1 MKIWAKYLIIGWSIV
16 TFAIVI
22 VSYQLT
28 KSWFTE
34 YEIMAVYK
42 VPEKM
47 ATTNNAPG
55 WEVVAKDLF
64 YIEGDPLALMPGSGV
79 EMPGVGVETTSITK
93 DEFLDK
99 MKKAKGITIRPRT
112 NVKDE
117 SIYLF
122 LPLYAFAVWML
133 PVLVFSLVGL
143 LFSRND
149 EVR

>member
-1 MKIWAKYLIIGWSIV
+1 
-16 TFAIVI
+16 
-22 VSYQLT
+22 
-28 KSWFTE
+28 
-34 YEIMAVYK
+34 
-42 VPEKM
+42 
-47 ATTNNAPG
+47 
-55 WEVVAKDLF
+55 
-64 YIEGDPLALMPGSGV
+64 
-79 EMPGVGVETTSITK
+79 
-93 DEFLDK
+93 